1 MSDSEKLNKY
11 QNMIFIILWGSILT
25 LPILLSFND
34 NPPDYIKLFHEIE
47 RIFPFFILFLVNNF
61 ITYKLF
67 LKKKYLNY
75 ILISSAIIISVCL
88 FSHYQNYFFELLNIP
103 QAPPLRIELIGV
115 PTGDDIFK
123 DGFAPPPMQ
132 DRMPPGDRT
141 MFNPFMEFSLRILFC
156 LLVVGMNNSIRMAFS
171 WMKSKNDYETL
182 QKENYKTELAYL
194 QQQINPHF
202 FMNTL
207 NNIHSM
213 IEFDKE
219 KAKGSVIKLSKLMR
233 VLLYEKETDLHS
245 IDKEIRFIKDYID
258 LMKIRLKENTDIKF
272 EYPEERTDIKIEP
285 FLFLNFIENAF
296 KHGIKAIDNSFIHVR
311 FSLSDGYLLFEVKN
325 SKKEYSG
332 EKDEDCSVGL
342 VNSIKR
348 LDLLY
353 NNTYSFE
360 KNENDT
366 EFSIRIKIP
375 VRK

>member
-1 MSDSEKLNKY
+1 
-11 QNMIFIILWGSILT
+11 
-25 LPILLSFND
+25 
-34 NPPDYIKLFHEIE
+34 
-47 RIFPFFILFLVNNF
+47 
-61 ITYKLF
+61 
-67 LKKKYLNY
+67 
-75 ILISSAIIISVCL
+75 
-88 FSHYQNYFFELLNIP
+88 
-103 QAPPLRIELIGV
+103 
-115 PTGDDIFK
+115 
-123 DGFAPPPMQ
+123 
-132 DRMPPGDRT
+132 
-141 MFNPFMEFSLRILFC
+141 
-156 LLVVGMNNSIRMAFS
+156 
-171 WMKSKNDYETL
+171 
-182 QKENYKTELAYL
+182 
-194 QQQINPHF
+194 
-202 FMNTL
+202 
-207 NNIHSM
+207 M

-375 VRK
+375 MRK